1 MPALLAIG
9 GVIVSLIV
17 LFLILGLFFGG
28 LVMVLWNA
36 LMPDVFGLSVITW
49 WQGTMMFW
57 LSTLL
62 FRGFSSSKSS

>member
-9 GVIVSLIV
+9 GVIVTLIV
-17 LFLILGLFFGG
+17 LFLILGLIFGG

-36 LMPDVFGLSVITW
+36 LMPDVFGLAVITW

-57 LSTLL
+57 LSSLL